1 MWWIFRK
8 VCTKSALS
16 LQPVYQSWGWISK
29 RIAPENR
36 HKRFMTSIK
45 NPRRSTAGRVE
56 HIRLELTTSCM
67 PCKRS
72 TRWANAPLKN
82 GHKSIPAAKVR
93 RIFGVCKFICNILI
107 KIQVPLFPRGM
118 KGTKNFLDMQIM
130 EQRPLAYYAKLTKFF
145 RLPLFPFW
153 IKGEKNFWDNQRLR
167 TTNKLYHQW
176 PIISSAAVWT
186 WDCRRFASNSLLRFG
201 FVCSPFVFH
210 LFSVIFRSKTEK
222 KRRKNEGRTE
232 IERE

>member
-1 MWWIFRK
+1 M
-8 VCTKSALS
+8 
-16 LQPVYQSWGWISK
+16 QPVYQSWGWVSK
-29 RIAPENR
+29 RIAPKNR
-36 HKRFMTSIK
+36 HKLFMTSIK

-118 KGTKNFLDMQIM
+118 HSLLRSRSFGAKIKMVRRIFWDNKILRNNGQWPISQNYQNYSLYSKKTELARCYLK
-130 EQRPLAYYAKLTKFF
+130 EQRPWLGMVNLPYA
-145 RLPLFPFW
+145 
-153 IKGEKNFWDNQRLR
+153 
-167 TTNKLYHQW
+167 
-176 PIISSAAVWT
+176 S
-186 WDCRRFASNSLLRFG
+186 
-201 FVCSPFVFH
+201 
-210 LFSVIFRSKTEK
+210 
-222 KRRKNEGRTE
+222 
-232 IERE
+232 